1 MMIYKLFEIQNKGH
15 LTEWEDVWIP
25 TALGFVTEEL
35 VTTKHLALHTI
46 SIDFPRQYSVCCWKW
61 VGKPMK
67 N

>member
-1 MMIYKLFEIQNKGH
+1 MIYKLFEIQNRGH

-46 SIDFPRQYSVCCWKW
+46 SIDFPRQYSVCC
-61 VGKPMK
+61 
-67 N
+67 